1 MVVPVGLDPELR
13 EEHAGTEVAEGVYWF
28 GANTVN
34 WYLLAG
40 EDGLTIV
47 DAGLPE
53 HWELLGDGLDT
64 LGYELSDVE
73 ALVLTHADP
82 DHLGMAERLRESG
95 VPVRVHEDDHDAALA
110 GGADFPLGDLRHL
123 WRPSL
128 LRFMGAQVRAGV
140 GSVPPI
146 ETVRTFEDGQQ
157 LDVPGRPTAVHL
169 PGHTGG
175 HCAFRVPDREVLFV
189 GDALA
194 TMDPLRGT
202 ECEPAPVPIGNA
214 DDRRAMESI
223 RDLAAFG
230 DVTLLPGHG
239 NPWCGHLGDAVV
251 TESPGGSID
260 G

>member
-1 MVVPVGLDPELR
+1 MAIPWRMEQGLGGER
-13 EEHAGTEVAEGVYWF
+13 VATEVADGVYWF

-40 EDGLTIV
+40 EERLTIV
-47 DAGLPE
+47 DAGLPD
-53 HWELLGDGLDT
+53 HWELLSEGLDT

-82 DHLGMAERLRESG
+82 DHLGLGERLRENG
-95 VPVRVHEDDHDAALA
+95 VPVWVHEDDHEAALA
-110 GGADFPLGDLRHL
+110 GGADFPLRDLRHL

-128 LRFMGAQVRAGV
+128 IRFVRAQMRAGV
-140 GSVPPI
+140 GAVQGI

-157 LDVPGRPTAVHL
+157 LDVPGKPTAVHL
-169 PGHTGG
+169 PGHTIG
-175 HCAFRVPDREVLFV
+175 HCAFWVPDRKVLFV

-202 ECEPAPVPIGNA
+202 ECEPAPVRIANA
-214 DDRRAMESI
+214 DDDRAKESV
-223 RDLAAFG
+223 RVLAEFE

-239 NPWCGHLGDAVV
+239 RPWEGHLGDALTLEMAEVV
-251 TESPGGSID
+251 E
-260 G
+260 